1 MQTFLDE
8 KKKRENGAARPVT
21 TERVQTQLA
30 NKANPTGT
38 GGTAVPTVAP
48 KTSAIPGV
56 KVHSNAPAMIGNY
69 AFDTDFMAER
79 KKAEAE
85 GDYGKAALMEFYR
98 NQKLGYMTSPY
109 RTTDVYNYTDPYRGE
124 LDRMQE
130 DMQNREKFSYDYRDD
145 EQYKAIKKLKEK
157 EAQDAFND
165 AYGRLSAQFDGD
177 IPVNM
182 MNKLYDT
189 KADIIDSADSYIPQL
204 ERLAYSMYMDEGD
217 MMMRNYALMQERA
230 NQDYNRWAEKRDL
243 HVSGLDNQYG
253 RTQNERN
260 YNEGVRRYKQE
271 YEDGR
276 KDIEYERGVK
286 EQQRTTGVTA
296 ENNGM
301 IENFAYRLIEEEGI
315 SLQEALKKAQKI
327 AEEAGLL
334 LS

>member
-1 MQTFLDE
+1 MQTFNDE
-8 KKKRENGAARPVT
+8 KKKRENGVAQPVT
-21 TERVQTQLA
+21 TEQVQTQLA
-30 NKANPTGT
+30 NKANPTVT
-38 GGTAVPTVAP
+38 GGAAVPTVAP

-79 KKAEAE
+79 QKAEAE

-145 EQYKAIKKLKEK
+145 EQYKAIKRLKEK
-157 EAQDAFND
+157 EAQDAFDD

-204 ERLAYSMYMDEGD
+204 QQLAYSMYMDEGD

-243 HVSGLDNQYG
+243 HVSGLDNKYG
-253 RTQNERN
+253 RDASEKA
-260 YNEGVRRYKQE
+260 YNEDIRRYNQE
-271 YEDGR
+271 YADKR
-276 KDIEYERGVK
+276 ADIEYERDNN
-286 EQQRTTGVTA
+286 EQQRTTGLTQTDY
-296 ENNGM
+296 ENRYQATLAIM
-301 IENFAYRLIEEEGI
+301 ESEGV
-315 SLQEALKKAQKI
+315 SFDEAWKRASGYVPKF
-327 AEEAGLL
+327 
-334 LS
+334 

>member
-1 MQTFLDE
+1 MQTFNDE
-8 KKKRENGAARPVT
+8 KKKRENGVAQPVT
-21 TERVQTQLA
+21 SAQVQTQLA
-30 NKANPTGT
+30 NKANPTVT
-38 GGTAVPTVAP
+38 GGAAVPAVNNVAP

-130 DMQNREKFSYDYRDD
+130 EMQNREKFSYDYRDD
-145 EQYKAIKKLKEK
+145 EQYKAIKRLKEK
-157 EAQDAFND
+157 EADDAFND

-182 MNKLYDT
+182 INKLYDT
-189 KADIIDSADSYIPQL
+189 KADIIDSADNYIPQL
-204 ERLAYSMYMDEGD
+204 QQLAYSMHMDEGD

-230 NQDYNRWAEKRDL
+230 NQDYNRWAVDRDMY
-243 HVSGLDNQYG
+243 VSGLDNKYA
-253 RTQNERN
+253 RDYNDRN
-260 YNEGVRRYKQE
+260 YA
-271 YEDGR
+271 DSR
-276 KDIEYERGVK
+276 KDIEYERGK
-286 EQQRTTGVTA
+286 EDEQRTTGLTQTDY
-296 ENNGM
+296 ENRYKATLAIM
-301 IENFAYRLIEEEGI
+301 ESEGV
-315 SLQEALKKAQKI
+315 SFDEAWKRASGYVPKF
-327 AEEAGLL
+327 
-334 LS
+334 